1 MTLHLFADYHQLKMS
16 QFCGSQFW
24 NADITWNT
32 DSPDFTPCF
41 HKTVLAWSPTLILAL
56 FGLPE
61 VRQYRKSSNRKIPWT
76 FLNLVKVLLTA
87 MLILLAVTEFIFTIL
102 TDYDDKELTNI
113 YPVDYITNWVY
124 ILTYIM

>member
-1 MTLHLFADYHQLKMS
+1 MTFHLSPDYQGQKMS
-16 QFCGSQFW
+16 QFCGSDFW
-24 NADITWNT
+24 NEDITWNT

-41 HKTVLAWSPTLILAL
+41 HKTVLAWSPTLILAVL
-56 FGLPE
+56 GLNE
-61 VRQYRKSSNRKIPWT
+61 IRQYKRSPNRKIPWT
-76 FLNLVKVLLTA
+76 FLNLAKVLLTA
-87 MLILLAVTEFIFTIL
+87 MLVLLAVTEFIFTIV